1 MGLFDI
7 FKKKTNNTQ
16 EIVPVQKTAIQTKT
30 NMIAVRPD
38 TVSKDVLQL
47 LWFSDGPYKNYVQSV
62 KHKSS
67 INMDGIKIDISFMGS
82 MEPSAIS
89 MNLPIK
95 QPRSVDDI
103 ERPSYYPAYN
113 SISPEQ
119 RWIYLNWLRNVESS
133 INIGYVFIFYYGLER
148 HLFFGNVEEA
158 FNMVLRLR
166 KYHKNSSFLGYSS
179 NALIAACL
187 FHKRED
193 LFVKFI
199 NSIEDIEEVVLS
211 NIYILV
217 KQCMGMGLTAL
228 ELMALAGK
236 VGFSNKRYIKDES
249 NLFEIELK
257 KLLQEKLGTENL
269 PLEKYSPKKCP
280 IVQQMIIANY
290 SLDSNQ
296 RVIKVPSIIDNQAFS
311 DTVLELLQA
320 THENVKLTL
329 KDLRKSGE
337 YKQQVQTVKNTA
349 TKEPDEVFKKSV
361 LFDAIDVHVFDENI
375 KQYNDGI
382 CPYCKKSLVKRPA
395 QKGKCSECGNTI
407 LVKNSI
413 FTGEKMII
421 TDIENEKLTGI
432 RNEKAQRNWVKTII
446 SYENLNDNDVAKIV
460 KSRNISI
467 EEALLFCIN
476 EQASRHFRDSNIGL
490 YRNSLMHTGN
500 IYEHMEQLD
509 NALDMYLTV
518 CFYDLQ
524 GCTNGSIEFN
534 KERSFVAPAVCSW
547 ILSIGEQLGIPEERM
562 HERYHS
568 TICKMRQRVTDT
580 VIEQSWNELRKALY
594 EQISMK

>member
-1 MGLFDI
+1 MGLFNI
-7 FKKKTNNTQ
+7 FKKKTSSIQ
-16 EIVPVQKTAIQTKT
+16 EIVPVQKAAIEPKT
-30 NMIAVRPD
+30 NMIAIRPD
-38 TVSKDVLQL
+38 TVAKDVLQL
-47 LWFSDGPYKNYVQSV
+47 LWFNDGPYKNYIQTA

-67 INMDGIKIDISFMGS
+67 INIDGMNLEISFMGS

-95 QPRSVDDI
+95 QPNSIDEV

-148 HLFFGNVEEA
+148 HLFFGNIEA
-158 FNMVLRLR
+158 AFDMILRLR
-166 KYHKNSSFLGYSS
+166 KYHKNNSFSAYSS
-179 NALIAACL
+179 NALIASCL

-193 LFVKFI
+193 LLVKFI
-199 NSIEDIEEVVLS
+199 NSVEDAEEVALS
-211 NIYILV
+211 NIYILA
-217 KQCMGMGLTAL
+217 KQYMGMGLAAI
-228 ELMALAGK
+228 EMMALTGK
-236 VGFSNKRYIKDES
+236 VGFANKRYLKDES

-257 KLLQEKLGTENL
+257 KLLQDKFETDNL
-269 PLEKYSPKKCP
+269 PLGKYSPQKCP

-296 RVIKVPSIIDNQAFS
+296 RVINVPSIIDNQAFS

-320 THENVKLTL
+320 THENVKLIL
-329 KDLRKSGE
+329 KELRKGGE
-337 YKQQVQTVKNTA
+337 YNQQVQTVKNAA
-349 TKEPDEVFKKSV
+349 TKEPDEVFRKSV

-375 KQYNDGI
+375 KHYNDGI
-382 CPYCKKSLVKRPA
+382 CPYCKKSLAKRPT
-395 QKGKCSECGNTI
+395 QKGKCNECGNTV

-421 TDIENEKLTGI
+421 TENETEKLTGI

-446 SYENLNDNDVAKIV
+446 SYESLNASDVAKII
-460 KSRNISI
+460 KTRNVSI
-467 EEALLFCIN
+467 EEAMLFCIN
-476 EQASRHFRDSNIGL
+476 EQTSKHYRDSNIGL
-490 YRNSLMHTGN
+490 YRNSLMHIGN
-500 IYEHMEQLD
+500 IYEHINQLD

-524 GCTNGSIEFN
+524 GCTNGSKEFN
-534 KERSFVAPAVCSW
+534 KERALVAPGVCAW
-547 ILSIGEQLGIPEERM
+547 ILNIGEQLGINEARM
-562 HERYHS
+562 KDRYCS
-568 TICKMRQRVTDT
+568 AVLQLKQRIQDI
-580 VIEQSWNELRKALY
+580 VIAQSWIELKKALY
-594 EQISMK
+594 KQN